1 MSVCS
6 VNEGK
11 VSGEK
16 TKGKY
21 AQTYFIKLEI
31 GLISI

>member
-16 TKGKY
+16 KQKENTL
-21 AQTYFIKLEI
+21 KLTS
-31 GLISI
+31 LNLKLD